1 VSEAWCKCGAAQ
13 KGAACGCGILERR
26 DASYELPVVKPA
38 VVGGDLADAV
48 AMLAADNC
56 RLIDIALAADWLEDA
71 ARALVQDANPSL
83 YTNLRA
89 ALTNYKLVK
98 AGQ

>member
-1 VSEAWCKCGAAQ
+1 MSERECYCYSRQCEICTPSRLTVAPK
-13 KGAACGCGILERR
+13 
-26 DASYELPVVKPA
+26 
-38 VVGGDLADAV
+38 VGGDLERAV

-71 ARALVQDANPSL
+71 ARALVQDAHPSL

-89 ALTNYKLVK
+89 ALDKYKAVRN
-98 AGQ
+98 GQ